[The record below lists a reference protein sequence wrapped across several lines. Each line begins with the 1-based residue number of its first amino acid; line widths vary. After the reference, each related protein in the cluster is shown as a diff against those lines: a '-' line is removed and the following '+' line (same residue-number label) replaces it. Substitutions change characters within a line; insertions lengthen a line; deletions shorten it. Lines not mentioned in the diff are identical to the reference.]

1 VIKMITREIIEQNKK
16 KENIVQQ
23 IKEKKQVQMIGTS
36 MLPFLNSNKIK
47 TLFIVECP
55 SYKIGDIVILKY
67 KKSIVGIAVHR
78 LVVYK
83 HEKVI
88 TKGDNNYLCDDAINE
103 YDLLGKVEKSMLEDG
118 RIIQI
123 PSSRFVA
130 MLSKCEHE
138 ICRKAS
144 SLLSKAFHKVC
155 IRIYYFY
162 AILRRCK
169 YGYILE

>member
-1 VIKMITREIIEQNKK
+1 MITREIIEQNKK

-47 TLFIVECP
+47 TLFVVECP
-55 SYKIGDIVILKY
+55 LYKVGDIVILKY

-78 LVVYK
+78 LVAYK
-83 HEKVI
+83 HDKVV
-88 TKGDNNYLCDDAINE
+88 TKGDNNCLCDDSIDE
-103 YDLLGKVEKSMLEDG
+103 YDIVGKVEKAMLADG
-118 RIIQI
+118 RIIPI

-130 MLSKCEHE
+130 ILSKCEHI
-138 ICRKAS
+138 ICRKGS
-144 SLLSKAFHKVC
+144 SLLTTVLHKVC
-155 IRIYYFY
+155 IGIYYLY
-162 AILRRCK
+162 AGLRGGK